1 MIKTKRQQEIK
12 KIISQNIILEQSKI
26 VELLMKAG
34 IQTTQATVSRD
45 LQEMSVIKIPLES
58 GDYQYQLLT
67 TKSGKIVKNKLQI
80 LFDNFVDKIIRTE
93 NQIII
98 KTTSGNANG
107 IANYIDRL
115 EIEGILGTIAGDDT
129 ILIITKNEKQS
140 KKIEKQLNEIIE
152 K

>member
-67 TKSGKIVKNKLQI
+67 TKSGKIVK
-80 LFDNFVDKIIRTE
+80 
-93 NQIII
+93 
-98 KTTSGNANG
+98 
-107 IANYIDRL
+107 
-115 EIEGILGTIAGDDT
+115 
-129 ILIITKNEKQS
+129 
-140 KKIEKQLNEIIE
+140 
-152 K
+152 